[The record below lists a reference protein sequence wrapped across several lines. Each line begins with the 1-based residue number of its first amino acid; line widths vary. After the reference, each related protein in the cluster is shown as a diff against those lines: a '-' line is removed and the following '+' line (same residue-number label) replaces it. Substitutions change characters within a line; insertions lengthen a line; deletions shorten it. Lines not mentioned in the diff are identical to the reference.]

1 MSVGE
6 DFFFW
11 SVRSWPGDLGSVYQR
26 VGMWWKRRGAPD
38 KHRWQSGKLSSIS
51 RTMAD
56 QMLSVRTQPADI
68 RLLSFTSQTWFMA
81 AINLPQQTLITL
93 PLQGFSTVTIV
104 TMMWVGKEVFLRV
117 LVSKYGLP
125 HEVTRGYLRPSIAQI
140 PNSRP
145 EVQIRKYPEGC
156 SDEDDGS
163 TLWRVDRKQ
172 ASSVLYLG
180 GLHGYLVQL
189 PFWKRGES
197 EALRHTASKWVE
209 PETEFRSLVSFLLCA
224 VGGLLKQR
232 TMNAYFLSWMF
243 CDKTHHFEHGYSSQ
257 FYL

>member
-1 MSVGE
+1 
-6 DFFFW
+6 
-11 SVRSWPGDLGSVYQR
+11 
-26 VGMWWKRRGAPD
+26 
-38 KHRWQSGKLSSIS
+38 
-51 RTMAD
+51 
-56 QMLSVRTQPADI
+56 
-68 RLLSFTSQTWFMA
+68 
-81 AINLPQQTLITL
+81 
-93 PLQGFSTVTIV
+93 
-104 TMMWVGKEVFLRV
+104 MWVGKEVFLRV

-125 HEVTRGYLRPSIAQI
+125 HEVTRGYLWPRIAQI
-140 PNSRP
+140 PKSRP

-156 SDEDDGS
+156 SDEEDGS

-209 PETEFRSLVSFLLCA
+209 PETEFRSLVSFLLYI

-243 CDKTHHFEHGYSSQ
+243 CDKTHHFEHGYSSH